1 MKKVYQLLLEIETL
15 STQTKVFFLVS
26 FYVIL
31 FTFALLVC
39 IIFYC
44 HIELDYQRKRC
55 ELLEEYVGD
64 VKRVIDK
71 RCMDGITDVDFDKME
86 REELGSR

>member
-31 FTFALLVC
+31 FIFALLVC
-39 IIFYC
+39 IIFFC
-44 HIELDYQRKRC
+44 HMELDYQKMRC
-55 ELLEEYVGD
+55 ELLEKYVED

-71 RCMDGITDVDFDKME
+71 RCVDGITDVDFDKIE
-86 REELGSR
+86 REELGRR